1 MKDLQFVFPQ
11 DILRNKSLLVCF
23 CDCLFCLHLVFL
35 CLFVC
40 LIFCERFGVVF
51 CQIFSRTSDDREF
64 SLGEKPDD
72 KLVLALSNE
81 TDVELML
88 KLVSCKFYFFNTFL

>member
-23 CDCLFCLHLVFL
+23 CDCLFLVFL
-35 CLFVC
+35 CLFVY
-40 LIFCERFGVVF
+40 LIFCERFAVVF
-51 CQIFSRTSDDREF
+51 CQILSRASDDREF
-64 SLGEKPDD
+64 SPREKPDD

>member
-1 MKDLQFVFPQ
+1 MKDLQ
-11 DILRNKSLLVCF
+11 
-23 CDCLFCLHLVFL
+23 LF
-35 CLFVC
+35 
-40 LIFCERFGVVF
+40 F
-51 CQIFSRTSDDREF
+51 CQILSRTSDDREF
-64 SLGEKPDD
+64 IPGEKPDD